1 MIIVEK
7 SISVVGGDLR
17 IIKLIEMLVEDGYK
31 VYTYA
36 LENSEE
42 LLDLEN
48 VEMCPTLNEAI
59 KDLKVVV
66 GPIPLSS
73 DRRSLSTPFGRNNVE
88 LGEFVN
94 ALKGKYLIAGNI
106 FIKEELEKN
115 NIEFTDLLKR
125 EEFTVLNTIAT
136 AEGTLQIAM
145 EETQRTVHG
154 SKVLVMGFG
163 RTGKVVSNVLAG
175 IGAKVYCEAR
185 KNEDIAWIKAYG
197 YNPIHLNDLNGELG
211 KFDII
216 INTIPFQILDSERLE
231 LINPETLIID
241 LASNPGG
248 VDRKIAREKGIKV
261 IWALSLPGKVAP
273 LTSAEFIKETIYHV
287 LKEI

>member
-1 MIIVEK
+1 MEK

-17 IIKLIEMLVEDGYK
+17 IVKLIEMLKDDGYI
-31 VYTYA
+31 VYTYG

-42 LLDLEN
+42 ILNMEN
-48 VEMCPTLNEAI
+48 VEMCPTIKEAVSHS
-59 KDLKVVV
+59 KVVV

-73 DRRSLSTPFGRNNVE
+73 DRKNISAPFSRNNINLE
-88 LGEFVN
+88 EFVEEI
-94 ALKGKYLIAGNI
+94 KGKHLIAGNI
-106 FIKEELEKN
+106 TIKDKLDAN
-115 NIEFTDLLKR
+115 NIQCTDILKR

-136 AEGTLQIAM
+136 AEGTIQIAM

-154 SKVLVMGFG
+154 TKTLVMGFG
-163 RTGKVVSNVLAG
+163 RVGKVLAKMLHG
-175 IGAKVYCEAR
+175 IGAEVYCEAR

-197 YNPIHLNDLNGELG
+197 YEPIHLNDLNDNLG

-216 INTIPFQILDSERLE
+216 INTIPFQILDKERLDLLKE
-231 LINPETLIID
+231 DVVIID

-248 VDRKIAREKGIKV
+248 VDRKAARDKNIKV

-273 LTSAEFIKETIYHV
+273 LTSAEFIKEAIYHV
-287 LKEI
+287 LKELDK